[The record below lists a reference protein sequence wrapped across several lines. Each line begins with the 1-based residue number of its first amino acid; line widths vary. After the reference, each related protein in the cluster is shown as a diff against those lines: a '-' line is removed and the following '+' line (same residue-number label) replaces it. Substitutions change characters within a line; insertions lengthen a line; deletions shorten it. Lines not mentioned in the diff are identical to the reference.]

1 MWLLML
7 HSNSMTC
14 GIGTSEWENV
24 CRNAIKMED
33 EYLSREAIV
42 DEVQE
47 LVIRVNTGESDEESD
62 FFQIPN
68 DPVHDVECELLS

>member
-1 MWLLML
+1 
-7 HSNSMTC
+7 
-14 GIGTSEWENV
+14 
-24 CRNAIKMED
+24 MED
-33 EYLSREAIV
+33 EYLSREAVV

-47 LVIRVNTGESDEESD
+47 LVIRVNTEESDEESD